1 MCLRLCVL
9 LTLVVGREAIVVM
22 GEVVHCLLV
31 LDCLPHRVFSEKL
44 ALNRRLFSILKF
56 DVAMQISEEFLF
68 ICFGISFTSTYRRSL
83 LAAQR
88 IVSFRQIIRPPL
100 AN

>member
-56 DVAMQISEEFLF
+56 DVAMQSQKNSYLF
-68 ICFGISFTSTYRRSL
+68 VLG
-83 LAAQR
+83 LA
-88 IVSFRQIIRPPL
+88 SRPPIGAHYL
-100 AN
+100 PPKEL